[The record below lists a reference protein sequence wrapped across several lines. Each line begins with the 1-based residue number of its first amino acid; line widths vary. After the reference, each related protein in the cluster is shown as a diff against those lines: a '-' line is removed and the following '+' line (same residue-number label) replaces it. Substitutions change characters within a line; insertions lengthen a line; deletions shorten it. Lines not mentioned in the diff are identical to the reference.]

1 MVGRG
6 VELLFAA
13 SSCPGGE
20 GLMEKGEL
28 RFIQKSE
35 GSLRPKNLKGGPEE
49 ERCGCG

>member
-13 SSCPGGE
+13 SSCPGGKD
-20 GLMEKGEL
+20 MIEKGEL

-35 GSLRPKNLKGGPEE
+35 GSLRPKNLEGGLWKEM
-49 ERCGCG
+49 